1 MKHATIGLLLSAG
14 IALAPLTWA
23 DPPQL
28 PLPTTP
34 DAGLS
39 DFDRCMTLNGCT
51 NARKP

>member
-1 MKHATIGLLLSAG
+1 MRRATIGLLLAAG
-14 IALAPLTWA
+14 VALAPLTWA

-28 PLPTTP
+28 PLPVVP

-39 DFDRCMTLNGCT
+39 DFDRCMMLDCK